1 MDNTAT
7 IRNEN
12 ERELIS
18 LLRQGGEAMI
28 YFAFNTLLCME
39 AFGEPFMDEI
49 RPLTEAGNRE
59 ELIATINRYTALLPQ
74 NNT

>member
-18 LLRQGGEAMI
+18 LLRQGGEPMI

-39 AFGEPFMDEI
+39 AFGKAFLDEVK
-49 RPLTEAGNRE
+49 PLTEAGDSKG
-59 ELIATINRYTALLPQ
+59 LIGTLNRYIALLPQ